1 MTYYISSQSSCN
13 VRESAIFH
21 ITKKLVSLS
30 KPADLSS
37 WSQGFSLTHFPPKN
51 TRKKQKKFWF
61 LFTSDGQNWSSGA
74 THMRN
79 LTSPMELIMK
89 TLAESKKKKKKKLW
103 ASPILPRLFFFLFG
117 PWMLQTRAE
126 NHRCYSGGEN
136 SVCSNCSYRQKKQ
149 SIGKK
154 LWRRRRRKLTKIS
167 KTKIIPHKGISVHN
181 RLQLFANCNWKR
193 RRENEIVAHCGRAQ
207 ERAAKQI
214 RPKLRSGK
222 KIQRTLD

>member
-21 ITKKLVSLS
+21 ITKKMVSLS

-103 ASPILPRLFFFLFG
+103 ASPILPRLFFFF
-117 PWMLQTRAE
+117 
-126 NHRCYSGGEN
+126 C
-136 SVCSNCSYRQKKQ
+136 
-149 SIGKK
+149 
-154 LWRRRRRKLTKIS
+154 
-167 KTKIIPHKGISVHN
+167 SVHGCYKQELRIIVVIAGEKTVCAATAVTDKRN
-181 RLQLFANCNWKR
+181 RASEKSYEEEEE
-193 RRENEIVAHCGRAQ
+193 EN
-207 ERAAKQI
+207 
-214 RPKLRSGK
+214 
-222 KIQRTLD
+222 